1 MGFISNIDP
10 NCMLENIKQLSTIE
24 PKFQNII
31 DEFGL
36 PEIKTRPQGFVA
48 LVQLILEQQVSI
60 ASAEACFRKIESKI
74 QKVEP
79 LPLLS
84 LSDEELKAC
93 GVSRQKINYL
103 KNLAEQ
109 IILQTFDP
117 LNLEQLSEKEAF
129 QELVQLKGI
138 GKWTAEVYLM
148 FCLQKKN
155 IFPIGDIAIQRAMTD
170 IFDCKTTDEMLLKAN
185 HWEPYRTLASYLL
198 WHYYLGK
205 RNRL

>member
-1 MGFISNIDP
+1 
-10 NCMLENIKQLSTIE
+10 MLANLPELIQLE
-24 PKFQNII
+24 PKFQLII

-79 LPLLS
+79 LAILT
-84 LSDEELKAC
+84 LSDEELNAC
-93 GVSRQKINYL
+93 GVSRQKIKYI

-109 IILQTFDP
+109 INLQTFLP
-117 LNLEQLSEKEAF
+117 FELEKLSEEEAF
-129 QELVQLKGI
+129 QQLIQLKGI

-155 IFPIGDIAIQRAMTD
+155 IFPIGDIAIQRAMFD
-170 IFDCKTTDEMLLKAN
+170 LFDCKSIDEMVLKASQWN
-185 HWEPYRTLASYLL
+185 PYQTLASYLL
-198 WHYYLGK
+198 WHHYLGK

>member
-1 MGFISNIDP
+1 
-10 NCMLENIKQLSTIE
+10 MLANLLELIQLE
-24 PKFQNII
+24 PKFQLII

-60 ASAEACFRKIESKI
+60 ASAEASFRKIESKI

-79 LPLLS
+79 LAILT
-84 LSDEELKAC
+84 LSDEELNAC
-93 GVSRQKINYL
+93 GVSRQKIKYI

-109 IILQTFDP
+109 INLQTFQP
-117 LNLEQLSEKEAF
+117 YELEKLSEEEAF
-129 QELVQLKGI
+129 QQLIQLKGI

-155 IFPIGDIAIQRAMTD
+155 IFPVGDIAIQRAMSAL
-170 IFDCKTTDEMLLKAN
+170 FDCKTIDEMLLKASQWN
-185 HWEPYRTLASYLL
+185 PYRTLASYLL
-198 WHYYLGK
+198 WHHYLGK

>member
-1 MGFISNIDP
+1 
-10 NCMLENIKQLSTIE
+10 MLANLPELIQLE
-24 PKFQNII
+24 PKFQLII

-117 LNLEQLSEKEAF
+117 FKLEQLSEVEAF
-129 QELVQLKGI
+129 HELVQLKGI

-170 IFDCKTTDEMLLKAN
+170 VFDCKTTDEMLLKSSQWN
-185 HWEPYRTLASYLL
+185 PYRTLASYLL

-205 RNRL
+205 KNRL